1 MKFSL
6 NPYKTSK
13 KGKKSLSRINSMLIP
28 LMLVFILITGC
39 SNKKD
44 VENYISN
51 MTTFV
56 SNVEKLSVSINAI
69 DPQSDGASTDLLFY
83 LDYMDQTFSQMAD
96 VKPPKGYESVS
107 DISRSAATSMR
118 NAVQLYHE
126 VYEAETF
133 DEEKEAQARASY
145 NYAFECLGQMSDILQ
160 NKQ

>member
-6 NPYKTSK
+6 NSNKTSNRDS
-13 KGKKSLSRINSMLIP
+13 KSFSGINFMLFPI
-28 LMLVFILITGC
+28 MLVFILISGC
-39 SNKKD
+39 SDKKD
-44 VENYISN
+44 VENYTSN

-69 DPQSDGASTDLLFY
+69 DPQSEGASTDLLFY
-83 LDYMDQTFSQMAD
+83 LDHMDRTFSQMAD
-96 VKPPKGYESVS
+96 VKPPKGYENIS

-133 DEEKEAQARASY
+133 DEEKEALARSSY
-145 NYAFECLGQMSDILQ
+145 NYAFECLAQISDILQ
-160 NKQ
+160 TKQ

>member
-6 NPYKTSK
+6 TPNKTSK
-13 KGKKSLSRINSMLIP
+13 KEQKCFFLP

-44 VENYISN
+44 VENYTEN

-56 SNVEKLSVSINAI
+56 NNVEKLSVSINAI
-69 DPQSDGASTDLLFY
+69 DPESDVAAAELLSY
-83 LDYMDQTFSQMAD
+83 LDNMDQTFSQMAD
-96 VKPPKGYESVS
+96 VKPPGGYENVA

-118 NAVQLYHE
+118 NAVQIYHE

-133 DEEKEAQARASY
+133 DEEKEAQARSSY
-145 NYAFECLGQMSDILQ
+145 NYAFECLDQISDILQ
-160 NKQ
+160 NK

>member
-6 NPYKTSK
+6 NPEKTSK
-13 KGKKSLSRINSMLIP
+13 KGQKILPLI
-28 LMLVFILITGC
+28 LVFILLTFITGC
-39 SNKKD
+39 SNKND
-44 VENYISN
+44 VENYTAN

-69 DPQSDGASTDLLFY
+69 DPQSDSATTDLLFY

-126 VYEAETF
+126 VYEAETY

-145 NYAFECLGQMSDILQ
+145 NYAFECLAQISDILQ
-160 NKQ
+160 SGQ

>member
-6 NPYKTSK
+6 NPNKTSK
-13 KGKKSLSRINSMLIP
+13 KGQNYFFLP
-28 LMLVFILITGC
+28 LMLIFILITGC

-44 VENYISN
+44 VENYTAN

-69 DPQSDGASTDLLFY
+69 DPQSDDAATDLLFY

-96 VKPPKGYESVS
+96 TKPPKGYESVS

-118 NAVQLYHE
+118 NSVQLYHE

-145 NYAFECLGQMSDILQ
+145 NYAFECLGQISAILQ
-160 NKQ
+160 DKE

>member
-1 MKFSL
+1 
-6 NPYKTSK
+6 
-13 KGKKSLSRINSMLIP
+13 
-28 LMLVFILITGC
+28 
-39 SNKKD
+39 
-44 VENYISN
+44 

-69 DPQSDGASTDLLFY
+69 DPQSDDAATDLLFY

-96 VKPPKGYESVS
+96 TKPPKGYESVS

-118 NAVQLYHE
+118 NSVQLYHE

-145 NYAFECLGQMSDILQ
+145 NYAFECLGQISDILQ
-160 NKQ
+160 DKE

>member
-6 NPYKTSK
+6 NPNKTSK
-13 KGKKSLSRINSMLIP
+13 KGQNYFFLP
-28 LMLVFILITGC
+28 LMLIFILITGC

-44 VENYISN
+44 VENYTAN

-69 DPQSDGASTDLLFY
+69 DPQSDDAATDLLFY

-96 VKPPKGYESVS
+96 TKPPKGYESVS

-118 NAVQLYHE
+118 NSVQLYHE

-145 NYAFECLGQMSDILQ
+145 NYAFECLGQISDILQ
-160 NKQ
+160 DKG

>member
-6 NPYKTSK
+6 NPEKTSK
-13 KGKKSLSRINSMLIP
+13 KGKKILPLI
-28 LMLVFILITGC
+28 LVFILITFITGC

-44 VENYISN
+44 VENYTAN

-69 DPQSDGASTDLLFY
+69 DPQSDGATTDLLFY

-126 VYEAETF
+126 VYEAETY

-145 NYAFECLGQMSDILQ
+145 NYAFECLAQMSDILQ
-160 NKQ
+160 SGQ

>member
-6 NPYKTSK
+6 NPNKTSK
-13 KGKKSLSRINSMLIP
+13 KGQNYFFLP
-28 LMLVFILITGC
+28 LMLIFILITGC

-44 VENYISN
+44 VENYTAN

-69 DPQSDGASTDLLFY
+69 DPQSDDAATDLLFY

-96 VKPPKGYESVS
+96 TKPPKGYESVS

-118 NAVQLYHE
+118 NSVQLYHE

-145 NYAFECLGQMSDILQ
+145 NYAFECLGQISDILQ
-160 NKQ
+160 DKE

>member
-6 NPYKTSK
+6 NPNKTSK
-13 KGKKSLSRINSMLIP
+13 KGQNYFFLP
-28 LMLVFILITGC
+28 LMLIFILITGC

-44 VENYISN
+44 MENYTAN

-69 DPQSDGASTDLLFY
+69 DPQSDDAATDLLFY

-96 VKPPKGYESVS
+96 TKPPKGYESVS

-118 NAVQLYHE
+118 NSVQLYHE

-145 NYAFECLGQMSDILQ
+145 NYAFECLGQISDILQ
-160 NKQ
+160 DKE